1 MGEGQK
7 NLKMNKKLK
16 DVNMEEFASMASGS
30 AEASRMQADMLK
42 QIEAGIDQISSV
54 VQNNS
59 ATAEETSAVSEE
71 LSAQSV
77 GLEEMVSHFVLRE

>member
-42 QIEAGIDQISSV
+42 QIEAGNRCT
-54 VQNNS
+54 QN
-59 ATAEETSAVSEE
+59 V
-71 LSAQSV
+71 
-77 GLEEMVSHFVLRE
+77 